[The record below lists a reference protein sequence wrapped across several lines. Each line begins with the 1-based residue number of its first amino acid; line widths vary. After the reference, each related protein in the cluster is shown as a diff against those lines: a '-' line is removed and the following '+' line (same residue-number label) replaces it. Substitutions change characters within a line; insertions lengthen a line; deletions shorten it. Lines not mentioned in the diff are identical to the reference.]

1 MLAGL
6 AAVAGTGL
14 LAGILI
20 AAPRI
25 SPLAA
30 GLPGLLL
37 LGLTALYLVNVR
49 HAVHLIPL
57 KSHPYGAGFEAM
69 LVHGILAAAGL
80 AMIIPMFVPSRWRA
94 RRIPEP
100 EVIGDAEYIPGFG
113 AITEPLLRADPASYP
128 EPGAQSGPAGPLPGV
143 QHEALPSGLPRRL
156 PRLPRGCRADRLP
169 RAPAA
174 GMDASG
180 PALLACQ
187 SGLEAGLP
195 ATKAAM
201 RSSMSSRPVPN
212 SPSQRS
218 SASPAARRYTVGKRR
233 RSISSAGSI
242 SSRGLSASW
251 TASRCSGERAGL
263 SPPGTGLAAACP
275 AVPRPSSGLVSALVK
290 APSPGWGPA
299 APWRWFPAAGSPAGN
314 C

>member
-1 MLAGL
+1 MRHLIGILLAVVMAGVLFFAGAWGYLRLTALTTPLSQMPAGGGSLLSDHHMLAGL

-69 LVHGILAAAGL
+69 LVHGILGAAGL

-94 RRIPEP
+94 RRGPEP
-100 EVIGDAEYIPGFG
+100 EAEVIGDAEYIPGFG

-128 EPGAQSGPAGPLPGV
+128 EPGAQAGPAGPLPGV
-143 QHEALPSGLPRRL
+143 QHQALPSGLPRRL
-156 PRLPRGCRADRLP
+156 PGLPRRLP
-169 RAPAA
+169 
-174 GMDASG
+174 
-180 PALLACQ
+180 
-187 SGLEAGLP
+187 
-195 ATKAAM
+195 T
-201 RSSMSSRPVPN
+201 
-212 SPSQRS
+212 
-218 SASPAARRYTVGKRR
+218 
-233 RSISSAGSI
+233 
-242 SSRGLSASW
+242 
-251 TASRCSGERAGL
+251 
-263 SPPGTGLAAACP
+263 
-275 AVPRPSSGLVSALVK
+275 
-290 APSPGWGPA
+290 
-299 APWRWFPAAGSPAGN
+299 
-314 C
+314 